1 MSILAL
7 RRGRGPAFPDLP
19 PTLQPHA
26 VLAAAP
32 PSDVLRAASLSGL
45 AYLLLVGGALAIAS
59 LAPPS
64 VFPPVLPPTTPWRPV
79 EIEGPQRLRPIE
91 RLAPLPSGTSGGG
104 AVSTNAVAPTRANPE
119 VPTSGL
125 STVDRSREVPGTGP
139 MFPGQVLPA
148 SDPAPYPSTGPA
160 VHDFSA
166 TAPAIL
172 SRVDPLYP
180 DFARR
185 ARVQGTVVLLMT
197 VDDRGVP
204 MQVRMLEGH
213 PALQEAAMQAARQW
227 RFEPARLDGRPV
239 AASFRLTL
247 NFRLRVPN

>member
-26 VLAAAP
+26 ILAAAP
-32 PSDVLRAASLSGL
+32 PSDTLRAATLSGL
-45 AYLLLVGGALAIAS
+45 AYLLLASGAMAVAS
-59 LAPPS
+59 FAPKA
-64 VFPPVLPPTTPWRPV
+64 VLPPVLQSTPPWRPV
-79 EIEGPQRLRPIE
+79 EIEGPPRLRPIE
-91 RLAPLPSGTSGGG
+91 RLAPLPTGTGGGG
-104 AVSTNAVAPTRANPE
+104 AVSTNATTPTRADPE
-119 VPTSGL
+119 VPASGL
-125 STVDRSREVPGTGP
+125 PTVNRSHELPGAGP
-139 MFPGQVLPA
+139 SLPGPAIPA
-148 SDPAPYPSTGPA
+148 SGFTMGPSTGP
-160 VHDFSA
+160 VIHDFSA

-185 ARVQGTVVLLMT
+185 ARVQGTVILMMT

-213 PALQEAAMQAARQW
+213 PALQEAALQAARRW

>member
-1 MSILAL
+1 MSNLAL

-26 VLAAAP
+26 VLASAP
-32 PSDVLRAASLSGL
+32 PSDTLRAASLSGL
-45 AYLLLVGGALAIAS
+45 AYLLLVGGAMAIAS
-59 LAPPS
+59 FAPKA
-64 VFPPVLPPTTPWRPV
+64 VLPPILQPTPPWRPV
-79 EIEGPQRLRPIE
+79 ELDGPPRSRPIE
-91 RLAPLPSGTSGGG
+91 RTAPTFAGSGGG
-104 AVSTNAVAPTRANPE
+104 SLVATTSTTPSRADPQEPAAGLPIAGRGFEVPGSGPGLPGPE
-119 VPTSGL
+119 VPASGLTSG
-125 STVDRSREVPGTGP
+125 PATGP
-139 MFPGQVLPA
+139 VI
-148 SDPAPYPSTGPA
+148 
-160 VHDFSA
+160 HDFSA

-180 DFARR
+180 ELARR
-185 ARVQGTVVLLMT
+185 ARIQGTVVLMMT

-204 MQVRMLEGH
+204 MQVRALDGH

-247 NFRLRVPN
+247 NFRLR